1 MAATRKVLIVG
12 GGIGG
17 LTAALALTKAGL
29 DAVVFE
35 QAARLE
41 DVQSGGGLLVWNN
54 GMRALREIGLH
65 EQVQASAAVL
75 DVTTFNSYRGDLLAT
90 WPIDQVA
97 RDLGVPTV
105 GVVRGD
111 LHKVLADALGPD
123 AIQVGAHYESFE
135 AGGHGVTVRF
145 SDGREEHGDVL
156 VGADGVRSSVRGD
169 VLGLRD
175 LRPPGYWGIQAVIQ
189 FDHPQAQH
197 GMFATYWGPGSRF
210 AYHHVGA
217 GRLYWFAVEDGDGS
231 EPAAERIQIVRE
243 RLKSWPEPVRSII
256 AATQDSEI
264 AVMDIADAKPVK
276 QWGTGPATLLG
287 DAAHP
292 ILPNLGQGTS
302 QALEDAVVFADALRG
317 ASDVVAALRSYEKRR
332 APRTAGLVNFSR
344 NLGRLGRLKARPAV
358 AFRERFMKFGL
369 SRFGWKQAIALTS
382 FDFLKES

>member
-1 MAATRKVLIVG
+1 
-12 GGIGG
+12 
-17 LTAALALTKAGL
+17 
-29 DAVVFE
+29 
-35 QAARLE
+35 
-41 DVQSGGGLLVWNN
+41 
-54 GMRALREIGLH
+54 
-65 EQVQASAAVL
+65 VQASAAVL

-123 AIQVGAHYESFE
+123 AVQVGAHYESFE

>member
-1 MAATRKVLIVG
+1 MASTRKVLIVG

>member
-1 MAATRKVLIVG
+1 MVDSRRVLIVG

-17 LTAALALTKAGL
+17 LTAALALKRTGH
-29 DAVVFE
+29 DPVIFE

-41 DVQSGGGLLVWNN
+41 DVQAGGGLLVWNN
-54 GMRALREIGLH
+54 GMRALREIGLD
-65 EQVQASAAVL
+65 EQAQAAAAVL
-75 DVTTFNSYRGDLLAT
+75 HVTTFNSYRGDVLAT

-97 RDLGVPTV
+97 HNLGVPTV

-111 LHKVLADALGPD
+111 LHRVLAGALGQD
-123 AIQVGAHYESFE
+123 TIKVGAHYESFL
-135 AGGHGVTVRF
+135 ADGDGVTVRF
-145 SDGREEHGDVL
+145 SDGHEEHGDVL

-169 VLGLRD
+169 LIGLRD
-175 LRPPGYWGIQAVIQ
+175 LRPPGYWGIQAVIE
-189 FDHPQAQH
+189 FEHPQAQH

-210 AYHHVGA
+210 AYHHVGG
-217 GRLYWFAVEDGDGS
+217 GRLYWFAVEDGEGTES
-231 EPAAERIQIVRE
+231 PAERIEIVRE

-256 AATQDSEI
+256 AASNDSDI

-302 QALEDAVVFADALRG
+302 QALEDAVVLADALQDG
-317 ASDVVAALRSYEKRR
+317 SDVVTALRSYEKRR
-332 APRTAGLVNFSR
+332 SPRTKGLVNFSR

-358 AFRERFMKFGL
+358 AFRERFMKVGL
-369 SRFGWKQAIALTS
+369 GRFGWKQAVALTS
-382 FDFLKES
+382 YDFLKKP